1 MPPEEVLAS
10 LVELAKRTGI
20 RVRFDEVQTTSS
32 SKGGLCIV
40 RGEPLVVIDVH
51 ASPIEQAE
59 ILATALQRFGVWP
72 MYLPRHKNKRFALR
86 H

>member
-1 MPPEEVLAS
+1 MPPEQVLAQ
-10 LVELAKRTGI
+10 LVELARRTGI
-20 RVRFDEVQTTSS
+20 RVRFDEVETSSS

-40 RGEPLVVIDVH
+40 RGEPLVVVDVH
-51 ASPIEQAE
+51 ATPVEQAE
-59 ILATALQRFGVWP
+59 ILAGALQRFGVWP

>member
-10 LVELAKRTGI
+10 LIELAKRTGI
-20 RVRFDEVQTTSS
+20 RVRFDEV

-40 RGEPLVVIDVH
+40 RGEALVVLDVR
-51 ASPIEQAE
+51 ATPTQQAE
-59 ILATALQRFGVWP
+59 ILAAALQRFGVWP